1 MRCQCL
7 AESSYVV
14 LCLDNRGSANRGVVF
29 ESSIKH
35 DMGHLE
41 LDDQLDGVLH
51 LIKQDITD
59 EIRVGIYGWSYGG

>member
-1 MRCQCL
+1 
-7 AESSYVV
+7 
-14 LCLDNRGSANRGVVF
+14 NRGSANRGVVF

-41 LDDQLDGVLH
+41 LDDQFDGVLH

>member
-1 MRCQCL
+1 
-7 AESSYVV
+7 YVV
-14 LCLDNRGSANRGVVF
+14 LCLDNRGSTNQGVVF

-41 LDDQLDGVLH
+41 LDDQFDGVLH
-51 LIKQDITD
+51 LIKQGIAD